1 MEIPIAVSGQTM
13 HLQANQRALA
23 SGSQNFVKIVF
34 DLSEDW
40 DALTAFAQFTQNGES
55 YNVYLDLE
63 DSVYL
68 PAEIVAGDCTMMLYG
83 TGENSAIGTTN
94 AIRFCI
100 ADNGFVSDGQST
112 EITESLYQ
120 QLVNEVRQYVPF
132 SHIATMEEA
141 AAYLGY

>member
-1 MEIPIAVSGQTM
+1 MRRSAFSSVA
-13 HLQANQRALA
+13 H
-23 SGSQNFVKIVF
+23 GS
-34 DLSEDW
+34 
-40 DALTAFAQFTQNGES
+40 
-55 YNVYLDLE
+55 
-63 DSVYL
+63 SV
-68 PAEIVAGDCTMMLYG
+68 PAGADEN
-83 TGENSAIGTTN
+83 GENSAIGTTN
-94 AIRFCI
+94 AIKFCI